1 MSSVSISGLVSG
13 INVQSLITSLSAAY
27 QQPITLLQNQE
38 QSYQS
43 TLSAW
48 GSVQSSLSSLQSTV
62 AGLQNITSLNN
73 RSVSLSNS
81 SAVSGTASSNAP
93 LGTYSLSNIVLAQTQ
108 SIYSGDFASA
118 TNTAVG
124 TGTLQIQVGSG
135 SVTNINIDG
144 TNNSLNGIAAAINQ
158 SNSGVNAAVIYD
170 GTGYRLTMTGNNTGA
185 ANAFTVS
192 TSGATGSL
200 GSLSYSASASGG
212 MTDSQTA
219 RNASVSINGLAVT
232 SATNTVSGAIPGVSL
247 NLLEASGSTT
257 LTVSND
263 TSAFVTS
270 VQSFVTAFNTTMGTL
285 NQLTAFNGGTTSSGS
300 SGQSGPLI
308 GNAGIQTLRT
318 QLLNL
323 ISGQG
328 IGTTPGSAY
337 TSLGAVGIS
346 LAQDGTLAL
355 DSGKLSSALQ
365 SNYNAVAGLFGQVG
379 TATNANVQYVGAGN
393 NTQPGTYAVN
403 VTSGATQASETA
415 SNPIASGGITSAE
428 TLVIGSGAT
437 SVSVQLAS
445 GSTIDTIVATI
456 NATLSQQGLSGV
468 SAINNNGTLEF
479 QSADYGSAQNFSVV
493 STQPASAGSTGIGTT
508 LLMAKGTDV
517 VGSINGQTGTGA
529 GQQLTVT
536 GPGAA
541 LGLQLNISG
550 QATGSL
556 GSVTVSQGIY
566 QQMNAILTQALNT
579 QSGFVSAAT
588 SGLNNTITGI
598 NQQITQLQNSA
609 ASQTALLQQQF
620 NAMQTQVAQLQSVGQ
635 YLTAFFNP
643 SSSSS
648 SSSSSSTGG

>member
-27 QQPITLLQNQE
+27 QQPITLLQNQQ

-62 AGLQNITSLNN
+62 AGMQNVTQLNN
-73 RSVSLSNS
+73 RTVNLSNS

-108 SIYSGDFASA
+108 SIYSQDFASA

-135 SVTNINIDG
+135 TATNITIDNS
-144 TNNSLNGIAAAINQ
+144 NNSLNGIAAAINQ
-158 SNSGVNAAVIYD
+158 SNSGVNAAVIFD
-170 GTGYRLTMTGNNTGA
+170 GTGYRLTLTGNNTGA

-200 GSLSYSASASGG
+200 ASLSYSPSTSGG
-212 MTDSQTA
+212 MTESQTA

-257 LTVSND
+257 LTVAND

-285 NQLTAFNGGTTSSGS
+285 NQLTAFNGGSTSSGA
-300 SGQSGPLI
+300 SGSGPLI

-337 TSLGAVGIS
+337 TSLGAVGVS
-346 LAQDGTLAL
+346 LAQDGTLSL
-355 DSGKLSSALQ
+355 DSGTLSSALQ

-403 VTSGATQASETA
+403 VTSGATQGTFTA
-415 SNPIASGGITSAE
+415 ANAVASGGITSSE
-428 TLVIGSGAT
+428 TLVFGSGAT

-445 GSTIDTIVATI
+445 GSTIDAIVATI
-456 NATLSQQGLSGV
+456 NATLSQQGLGGIT
-468 SAINNNGTLEF
+468 ALNNNGSLEF
-479 QSADYGSAQNFSVV
+479 QTSGYGSAQSFTVV
-493 STQPASAGSTGIGTT
+493 STQPASAGSTGVGTT
-508 LLMAKGTDV
+508 LQTVKGTDV
-517 VGSINGQTGTGA
+517 IGSINGQVGTGA

-541 LGLQLNISG
+541 LGLQVNITG

-556 GSVTVSQGIY
+556 GSVTVSQGLY

-588 SGLNNTITGI
+588 SGLNNTIKGI
-598 NQQITQLQNSA
+598 DQQITQLQNSA
-609 ASQTALLQQQF
+609 AAQTALLQQQF

>member
-27 QQPITLLQNQE
+27 QQPIKLLQNQE

-48 GSVQSSLSSLQSTV
+48 GSVQSSLSGLQSTV

-135 SVTNINIDG
+135 SVTNINIDS

-158 SNSGVNAAVIYD
+158 SGSGVNAAVIYD

-212 MTDSQTA
+212 MTESQTA

-257 LTVSND
+257 LTVAND

-270 VQSFVTAFNTTMGTL
+270 VQSFVTAFNTSMGTL
-285 NQLTAFNGGTTSSGS
+285 NQLTAYTPGSNGA

-403 VTSGATQASETA
+403 VTSGATQASATA

-456 NATLSQQGLSGV
+456 NATLSQQGLSGI

-541 LGLQLNISG
+541 LGLQVNISG

-588 SGLNNTITGI
+588 SGLNNTIKGI

-643 SSSSS
+643 PGSSS

>member
-73 RSVSLSNS
+73 RTVNLSNS
-81 SAVSGTASSNAP
+81 SAVSGTASANAP

-135 SVTNINIDG
+135 SVTNINIDS

-158 SNSGVNAAVIYD
+158 SGSGVNAAVIYD
-170 GTGYRLTMTGNNTGA
+170 GTGYRLTLTGNNTGA

-200 GSLSYSASASGG
+200 GSLSYSAGASGG
-212 MTDSQTA
+212 MTESQTA
-219 RNASVSINGLAVT
+219 RNASVSINGLTVT
-232 SATNTVSGAIPGVSL
+232 SATNAVSGAIPGVSL

-257 LTVSND
+257 LTVAND
-263 TSAFVTS
+263 TSAFVQS
-270 VQSFVTAFNTTMGTL
+270 VQSFVSAFNTTMGTL
-285 NQLTAFNGGTTSSGS
+285 NQLTAYTPGSGA
-300 SGQSGPLI
+300 SGQGGPLI

-403 VTSGATQASETA
+403 VTSGATQASATA

-456 NATLSQQGLSGV
+456 NATLSQQGLSGI

-517 VGSINGQTGTGA
+517 VGSINGQTATGA

-541 LGLQLNISG
+541 LGLQVNISG

-588 SGLNNTITGI
+588 SGLNNTIKGI

-643 SSSSS
+643 PGSSS

>member
-27 QQPITLLQNQE
+27 QQPITLLQNQQ

-62 AGLQNITSLNN
+62 AGLQNVTQLNN
-73 RSVSLSNS
+73 RTVNLSNS
-81 SAVSGTASSNAP
+81 SAVSGTASANAP

-108 SIYSGDFASA
+108 SVYSADFASA

-135 SVTNINIDG
+135 SVTNISIDSS
-144 TNNSLNGIAAAINQ
+144 NNTLNGIAAAINQ

-170 GTGYRLTMTGNNTGA
+170 GTGYRLTLTGNNTGA

-200 GSLSYSASASGG
+200 GSLSYSPSVSGG
-212 MTDSQTA
+212 MTESQTA
-219 RNASVSINGLAVT
+219 QNASVSINGLAVT

-247 NLLEASGSTT
+247 NLLQASGSTT
-257 LTVSND
+257 LTVAND

-270 VQSFVTAFNTTMGTL
+270 VQSFVNAFNTAMGTL
-285 NQLTAFNGGTTSSGS
+285 NQLTAFNPGS
-300 SGQSGPLI
+300 NGASGQSGPLI

-328 IGTTPGSAY
+328 VGTTPGSAY
-337 TSLGAVGIS
+337 ASLGAVGVS
-346 LAQDGTLAL
+346 LAQDGTLVL
-355 DSGKLSSALQ
+355 DSGKLGTALQ

-393 NTQPGTYAVN
+393 STQPGTYAVN
-403 VTSGATQASETA
+403 VTSGATQASVMA
-415 SNPIASGGITSAE
+415 SSPVASGGITSAE

-445 GSTIDTIVATI
+445 GSTIDGIVATI
-456 NATLSQQGLSGV
+456 NATLSQQGLSNI
-468 SAINNNGTLEF
+468 SAFNNNGSLQF
-479 QSADYGSAQNFSVV
+479 QSAGYGSAQNFTVV

-508 LLMAKGTDV
+508 LLSTKGTDV
-517 VGSINGQTGTGA
+517 VGAINGQVGTGA

-536 GPGAA
+536 GPGPA
-541 LGLQLNISG
+541 LGLQVNISG
-550 QATGSL
+550 QATGSM
-556 GSVTVSQGIY
+556 GSVTVSQGLY
-566 QQMNAILTQALNT
+566 QQMNTILAQALNT

-588 SGLNNTITGI
+588 SGLNNTIKGI
-598 NQQITQLQNSA
+598 NQQITQLQASA